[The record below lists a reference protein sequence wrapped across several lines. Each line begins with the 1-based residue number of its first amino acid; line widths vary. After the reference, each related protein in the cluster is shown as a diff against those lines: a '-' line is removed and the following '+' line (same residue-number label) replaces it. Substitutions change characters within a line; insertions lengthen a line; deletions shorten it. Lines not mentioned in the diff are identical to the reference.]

1 MKMYVVA
8 LVSLALCQP
17 AWAQDLLSDA
27 VLEQPSLFDKPA
39 PKAKSIHTEK
49 ESVPYFVLLSSNN
62 ELNQSIP
69 FDLEFSPNPLRSG
82 VLTKQPEFE
91 VLRATLHDSTGTQI
105 QMYTLDRGT
114 HWLDLSQF
122 YSGSYSIRFTDGKGE
137 VSQTF
142 TLTKINP

>member
-1 MKMYVVA
+1 MKTYVVA
-8 LVSLALCQP
+8 LISLALCLP

-27 VLEQPSLFDKPA
+27 VLEQPSLFDTSV

-49 ESVPYFVLLSSNN
+49 ESVPYFVLLSSNH
-62 ELNQSIP
+62 ELNQSVP

-82 VLTKQPEFE
+82 VLVKQPEFE
-91 VLRATLHDSTGTQI
+91 VLQAILYDSTGAQI
-105 QMYTLDRGT
+105 QMYTIDRGT
-114 HWLDLSQF
+114 NWLDLSQF
-122 YSGSYSIRFTDGKGE
+122 YSGSYSIRFTDWKGE